1 MKAEQLSFFPLY
13 TIASVPDDVIHPLKD
28 GVVSIGKQ
36 ASDMT
41 LSMTYLDPDHTR
53 AQTIGTY
60 LRDNFTSRLEAA
72 FGKKKAPCLRSVV
85 KGQQFK
91 LCIDSAN
98 GISYSL
104 PLHRCGTNYVPK
116 GGKALKRDVRSGE
129 RQQSLIRQQPPGL
142 FIGVTYHE
150 EKGLIEVFLGQL
162 FPAEKKSKYETKI
175 LAILYSKAMD
185 SVDTSKIS
193 DHEVEDVA
201 EPIVTLR
208 KR

>member
-1 MKAEQLSFFPLY
+1 MRAEQLSLIPLRSP
-13 TIASVPDDVIHPLKD
+13 ASVPDDVIRALKD
-28 GVVSIGKQ
+28 GIVSIGKT

-72 FGKKKAPCLRSVV
+72 YINKRAPSLRAVV

-91 LCIDSAN
+91 LGVDSTN

-104 PLHRCGTNYVPK
+104 PIHRCGPDYVPK
-116 GGKALKRDVRSGE
+116 GGKRLKLDVRSNE
-129 RQQSLIRQQPPGL
+129 QQQSLFAQQPLGL
-142 FIGVTYHE
+142 FIGVTYHD

-162 FPAEKKSKYETKI
+162 FPSKFKSKYQTDI
-175 LAILYSKAMD
+175 LAMLYSKAMD

-193 DHEVEDVA
+193 EHEAEEVVEPV
-201 EPIVTLR
+201 VRLR
-208 KR
+208 KK

>member
-1 MKAEQLSFFPLY
+1 MKVEQLTFFP
-13 TIASVPDDVIHPLKD
+13 IHIPAVVPGDVVQPLQE
-28 GVVSIGKQ
+28 GIVSIGKH
-36 ASDMT
+36 ASDRT

-72 FGKKKAPCLRSVV
+72 LGANKAPLLRAVV
-85 KGQQFK
+85 RGQQFK
-91 LCIDSAN
+91 LCIDSTN

-104 PLHRCGTNYVPK
+104 PLHRCGSNYVPK
-116 GGKALKRDVRSGE
+116 GGKALKNDVRIAE
-129 RQQSLIRQQPPGL
+129 RQQSLLKQQPPGL
-142 FIGVTYHE
+142 FIGITYHE

-162 FPAEKKSKYETKI
+162 FPTDQKSKYRTDI
-175 LAILYSKAMD
+175 LAMLYSKAMD

-193 DHEVEDVA
+193 EHDVEEVA
-201 EPIVTLR
+201 EPVVKFR